1 MERKETCSFHS
12 ARLSEKP
19 DFLVK
24 ETVTEKETWVF
35 QYKPEAKA
43 KVANG
48 KAQSVC
54 VQTKCEYQH
63 QRWKQWYAFMLYIMN
78 LLLHNKNSNKHF
90 MFKYLNVYGST
101 FTKNG
106 PHLSPDNWSV
116 NHDGTHSPTELLVKW
131 FSYQETNTSSGT
143 SNMLETALYDYQVTN
158 TKNVLKR
165 IFSNHLYTFKAAWC

>member
-63 QRWKQWYAFMLYIMN
+63 QR
-78 LLLHNKNSNKHF
+78 
-90 MFKYLNVYGST
+90 
-101 FTKNG
+101 
-106 PHLSPDNWSV
+106 
-116 NHDGTHSPTELLVKW
+116 
-131 FSYQETNTSSGT
+131 
-143 SNMLETALYDYQVTN
+143 
-158 TKNVLKR
+158 
-165 IFSNHLYTFKAAWC
+165 